1 MYSFKTPM
9 KILLGFSIIIVCML
23 SSCSQRSQCPAYL
36 NMSQGTLSLQDEG
49 AQTASEIRKQ
59 SQKLLDTQD
68 FYIVVKRDKKTG
80 LVKTK
85 KKVKKGKNNTKKHKG
100 FKSDP
105 RTLKGIK

>member
-1 MYSFKTPM
+1 MYSIKKPFRL
-9 KILLGFSIIIVCML
+9 LLGVSIIIIIGF
-23 SSCSQRSQCPAYL
+23 SSCSQRAQCPAYL
-36 NMSQGTLSLQDEG
+36 NMNQGTLSLQDEG
-49 AQTASEIRKQ
+49 SQTASEIRKQ

-100 FKSDP
+100 FKNDP